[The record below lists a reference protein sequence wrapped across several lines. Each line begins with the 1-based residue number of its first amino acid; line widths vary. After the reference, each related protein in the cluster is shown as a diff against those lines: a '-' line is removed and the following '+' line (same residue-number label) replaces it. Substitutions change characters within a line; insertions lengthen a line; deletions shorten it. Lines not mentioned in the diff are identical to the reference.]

1 MGSLDPTRIEK
12 TLGRR
17 DVSYHRMYWPAIAAL
32 SLALSVSA
40 EEDQILQDDPCLAR
54 SKVVGDVQYCDRY
67 WECEFRQPE
76 LYDCPNGLVWVGKN
90 QGIADGCDYPWRHTN
105 ICKNKDLANPPQS
118 TEHCDWLYG
127 IFGHETSCTR
137 YWTCWNGTATE
148 QFRIGG
154 LLYNEETHACDWP
167 QNVAGCQK
175 HPLCKD
181 DANGNVPLGKSC
193 NRYWACQG
201 GYPRLQRCPAMLVFD
216 KQRKRCVTPPT
227 EDCEVPTTKAPP
239 PGEDGDNFSGPGS
252 DQPQQSPNPRRGGG
266 RRPQGPPRGQPLGGG
281 GGRQDQ
287 EPLPFNLPP
296 GAVPLN
302 PNN

>member
-32 SLALSVSA
+32 PLALSVSA

-67 WECEFRQPE
+67 WECEFGQPE

-90 QGIADGCDYPWRHTN
+90 QGIADGCDYPWRHRAE
-105 ICKNKDLANPPQS
+105 CVSSERHNPPQS

-148 QFRIGG
+148 QFCIGG

-216 KQRKRCVTPPT
+216 KLRRRCVTPPT
-227 EDCEVPTTKAPP
+227 EDCEVPSTVAPP
-239 PGEDGDNFSGPGS
+239 PED
-252 DQPQQSPNPRRGGG
+252 DQFDDSSSAPRSPNPRRNNPSSA
-266 RRPQGPPRGQPLGGG
+266 RRGGG
-281 GGRQDQ
+281 GGGQVNDQ
-287 EPLPFNLPP
+287 GPALPVERRPLPDDLPFNLP
-296 GAVPLN
+296 
-302 PNN
+302 

>member
-1 MGSLDPTRIEK
+1 MLWFVLAASLVLT
-12 TLGRR
+12 
-17 DVSYHRMYWPAIAAL
+17 AA
-32 SLALSVSA
+32 AQRQ
-40 EEDQILQDDPCLAR
+40 EDQILQDDPCLAKT
-54 SKVVGDVQYCDRY
+54 KVVGDVQYCDRY
-67 WECEFRQPE
+67 WECEFGEPE

-90 QGIADGCDYPWRHTN
+90 QGIADGCDYPWRHSN
-105 ICKNKDLANPPQS
+105 ICNNKDLANPPQS

-148 QFRIGG
+148 QFCIGG

-216 KQRKRCVTPPT
+216 KARRRCVTPPT
-227 EDCEVPTTKAPP
+227 DDCEVPTTSAPQ
-239 PGEDGDNFSGPGS
+239 PGDHNDFNGSGGRH
-252 DQPQQSPNPRRGGG
+252 QQSPNPRRGGG
-266 RRPQGPPRGQPLGGG
+266 ARRRPQQSQAIPLDAPQE
-281 GGRQDQ
+281 RRDQ
-287 EPLPFNLPP
+287 QAPLPFNLPP
-296 GAVPLN
+296 GAQSLN
-302 PNN
+302 